1 MSVYVLYPYSPT
13 AESGETWNPRKS
25 PGKAAAP
32 SLKFSLEGTQ
42 EVTVFVGEAVSRP
55 QKLVLPSTVHSCRWE
70 RTSLATSC
78 ISQPP
83 LQLDWFHDQFL
94 RVAGNS

>member
-1 MSVYVLYPYSPT
+1 MSVYVLYPYSPK

-42 EVTVFVGEAVSRP
+42 EVTSSSIPPMRASPWITPDRQVSQSVQVPKYR
-55 QKLVLPSTVHSCRWE
+55 
-70 RTSLATSC
+70 
-78 ISQPP
+78 
-83 LQLDWFHDQFL
+83 
-94 RVAGNS
+94 N